1 MNDEEEA
8 VRFAQPTRRIPPID
22 RIALLA
28 RSRQWVDF
36 QYRFECKPSEES
48 LQLLIDHVCWEEL
61 HRHARQ
67 FEQVEQGGLLLGR
80 TSVKQVTSLADKKE
94 IIWISQSVASPVAG
108 DAVSWRLDADQWGE
122 LMTSALQ
129 RHPGL
134 EIVGWYHTHPGMGIF
149 LSEQDLFVAGH
160 FFPAPYQLSLVIDP
174 VRGLAGAF
182 RMVAGKATPLAGFQ
196 LLESEGV

>member
-80 TSVKQVTSLADKKE
+80 TSVKQVASLADKKE
-94 IIWISQSVASPVAG
+94 IIWVCQSVASPVAG

>member
-67 FEQVEQGGLLLGR
+67 FEQIEQGGLLLGR
-80 TSVKQVTSLADKKE
+80 TSVKQVASPADKKE

>member
-22 RIALLA
+22 RIALLG

-134 EIVGWYHTHPGMGIF
+134 EIVGWDHTHPGMGIF

>member
-22 RIALLA
+22 RIAFLA
-28 RSRQWVDF
+28 RSRLLVDF

>member
-8 VRFAQPTRRIPPID
+8 VRFAQPARRIPPID
-22 RIALLA
+22 RLALLG

-48 LQLLIDHVCWEEL
+48 LQLLIDEACWEEL
-61 HRHARQ
+61 RRHARH
-67 FEQVEQGGLLLGR
+67 FEQIEQGGLLLGR
-80 TSVKQVTSLADKKE
+80 TTAEQVASNENETE
-94 IIWISQSVASPVAG
+94 IVWVRQSVASPVAG

-122 LMTSALQ
+122 LMASALQ

-134 EIVGWYHTHPGMGIF
+134 EIVGWYHSHPGMGIF

-174 VRGLAGAF
+174 IRSLAGAF
-182 RMVAGKATPLAGFQ
+182 RMVAGKATPVAGFQ
-196 LLESEGV
+196 LLASDDA

>member
-22 RIALLA
+22 RIALLG

-36 QYRFECKPSEES
+36 QYRFECKTSEES
-48 LQLLIDHVCWEEL
+48 LQLLIDHACWEEL

-67 FEQVEQGGLLLGR
+67 FEQIEQGGLLLGR
-80 TSVKQVTSLADKKE
+80 TSVKQVASLADKKE

-182 RMVAGKATPLAGFQ
+182 RMVAGKANPLAGFQ

>member
-22 RIALLA
+22 CIALLG
-28 RSRQWVDF
+28 RSRQWVGF
-36 QYRFECKPSEES
+36 QYRFECKTSEES
-48 LQLLIDHVCWEEL
+48 LQLLIDHACWEEL

-80 TSVKQVTSLADKKE
+80 TSVKQVASPADKKE
-94 IIWISQSVASPVAG
+94 IVWMSQSVASPVAG

-174 VRGLAGAF
+174 VRDLAGAF
-182 RMVAGKATPLAGFQ
+182 HMVAGKATPVAGFHR
-196 LLESEGV
+196 LESDDA